1 MRTNMHGR
9 EKLTSKEKIIRT
21 IKITTIVVFSLSTSN
36 HAIGKQL
43 SGKLILEKAVAK
55 TGCNIPWSTRIE
67 EGTYIA
73 WNTPGWGTLRAHYTR
88 IVKRPAMVKIDQ
100 DFSAF
105 DHPFFR
111 THYYYKGDSWAQVNL
126 ITRKSERAKRALEE
140 FLAKL
145 DWIAYYLS
153 SSDEISTTDAN
164 GSDSMIAVKEYYRVL
179 CTGKRDTVI
188 LDIEKNKFLPL
199 RLIDQTKKRQ
209 TIYED
214 FRRVNK
220 RTLPFHITV
229 YDEGKKT
236 QEFIWERI
244 EFDKNIPD
252 SIFVENQP
260 AN

>member
-1 MRTNMHGR
+1 MHGR
-9 EKLTSKEKIIRT
+9 QKLTSREKIIWT
-21 IKITTIVVFSLSTSN
+21 LAITTIVVLSLSASN
-36 HAIGKQL
+36 PATVEQL
-43 SGKLILEKAVAK
+43 SGKLILEKAIGK

-88 IVKRPAMVKIDQ
+88 IVKRPDMVKIDQ

-111 THYYYKGDSWAQVNL
+111 TYYYYKGDSWAQVNL
-126 ITRKSERAKRALEE
+126 VTRKSERAKIALEE
-140 FLAKL
+140 FLANL
-145 DWIAYYLS
+145 DWVAYYLN
-153 SSDEISTTDAN
+153 SSDEISTTDIN
-164 GSDSMIAVKEYYRVL
+164 GSDSIIAGKEYYRVL
-179 CTGKRDTVI
+179 CTGKSDTAI

-199 RLIDQTKKRQ
+199 RLIEPTKKRQ

-214 FRRVNK
+214 FRSVNK
-220 RTLPFHITV
+220 RTLPFHIII
-229 YDEGKKT
+229 YDKGKKT

-252 SIFVENQP
+252 TIFVENQP